1 LKRSTTQALVAAAL
15 CASGAAHA
23 AEFEVTVTNITAGV
37 FFTPIIASA
46 HPSDVAMFEL
56 ATEAS
61 PELQAIAEGG
71 DVSSMAALLES
82 VGASVSTS
90 AGLLGPGQS
99 ETLTVS
105 TSDANTRLS
114 LSSMLLPTNDGF
126 LGLNSIALPA
136 NAGVTEYHFSRGYD
150 AGTEANDEIIGSG
163 APGEAGFPAPPPIV
177 ASGTGT
183 GGIGVPATAEGFIT
197 VHRGV
202 LGDLD
207 PEGGYSDINAAV
219 HTFNSPVARIAV
231 RMIGGGNSDG
241 APSTVDNLFG
251 ISYSRSALEIFWE
264 PAISADSVIST
275 YEIRRDGESV
285 ASFDGLSFF
294 EEGLDAGTEYRYT
307 VRAVDANGNAGEYQE
322 VLVTTNAN

>member
-231 RMIGGGNSDG
+231 RMIGGDNVG
-241 APSTVDNLFG
+241 APSTVANLSG
-251 ISYSRSALEIFWE
+251 IAYSRSALEIFWE
-264 PAISADSVIST
+264 PATSADSVIAT

-294 EEGLDAGTEYRYT
+294 EEGLDSGTEYRYT
-307 VRAVDANGNAGEYQE
+307 VRAVDANGNAGEYQQ